1 MEGVVLQTYGAG
13 NAPDTRTDLI
23 MELKKACDR
32 GVIIVNCSQCASGY
46 VTEDYAAGRVSF
58 GNVEGSG
65 GKSGLS
71 LKKTQGE
78 IEFSYIIALAM
89 YNTFLPVKVLQEA
102 GVVPGHDMTTEAALT
117 KLSFLLGQ
125 KQLSCKEQKTKMGQN
140 LSGEMTL
147 LDLSHSA
154 QFSIRDTKILTLVAE
169 TMRVTSAKVSTWC
182 LC

>member
-1 MEGVVLQTYGAG
+1 MC
-13 NAPDTRTDLI
+13 I
-23 MELKKACDR
+23 
-32 GVIIVNCSQCASGY
+32 
-46 VTEDYAAGRVSF
+46 
-58 GNVEGSG
+58 
-65 GKSGLS
+65 
-71 LKKTQGE
+71 
-78 IEFSYIIALAM
+78 
-89 YNTFLPVKVLQEA
+89 TFLHVKVLQEA

-125 KQLSCKEQKTKMGQN
+125 KQLSCKERKTKMGQN

-147 LDLSHSA
+147 LDLNHSA